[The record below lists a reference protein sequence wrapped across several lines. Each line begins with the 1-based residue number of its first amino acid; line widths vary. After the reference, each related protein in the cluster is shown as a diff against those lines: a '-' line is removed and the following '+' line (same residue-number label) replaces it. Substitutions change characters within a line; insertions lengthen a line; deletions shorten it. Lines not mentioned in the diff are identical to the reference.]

1 MQHIMVAHDLS
12 AHALAA
18 LQRGAQL
25 AQQHGARLTVL
36 HVQESHLPPA
46 VLQQNGAAATEII
59 EQQLQ
64 QLQQLA
70 VPAEL
75 VLIAGRPAQ
84 SIVAQQKA
92 RSVDL
97 LVMGDHHQDS
107 PLYFA
112 GTTLERVLQN
122 STASVLLALP
132 SDFAPYQQVLLPM
145 DFSRCA
151 CNALHTARKLVP
163 AQARIHAVHV
173 LEHAQMH
180 PCDTQEYEWESELFS
195 QLIADEQAK
204 MTGQGAVIS
213 HELRQGELYCCLG
226 RIIDEQSPQLLALGK
241 HGRGV
246 MADALLGSLAQYF
259 LEQPPCDLLLVK

>member
-46 VLQQNGAAATEII
+46 VLQRNGADATAII
-59 EQQLQ
+59 EQ

-112 GTTLERVLQN
+112 GTTLERVLHH
-122 STASVLLALP
+122 STAPVLLALP
-132 SDFAPYQQVLLPM
+132 GDFAPYQQALLPM

-151 CNALHTARKLVP
+151 CNALHVTRKLVP
-163 AQARIHAVHV
+163 PQAQLHAVHI

-180 PCDTQEYEWESELFS
+180 ACDPQEYEWQSELFT
-195 QLIADEQAK
+195 QLVVDEQAK
-204 MTGQGAVIS
+204 MPEQGAAIS
-213 HELRQGELYCCLG
+213 HELRQGELYDCLS
-226 RIIDEQSPQLLALGK
+226 RIIAERQPQLLALGK